1 MTMPDKHFKE
11 KLYNL
16 ETPLSN
22 RASFEAVM
30 AMRGEKQAWGASR
43 ILLSVIGLL
52 LAGGTAW
59 ALFNISPNKGEQKLA
74 IEKQNTNGKS
84 GESAVYSPAS
94 PSAPNEKTI
103 GSQSGITVSGNQSNS
118 VDKNALARGNS
129 ARHNSTKSAVSAIGN
144 PEDKIAENDKK
155 RDNPSVVKPDGQNQ
169 ENGKQTQ
176 SDESAPDFAGIQGA
190 KAGKLRS
197 QTDLWFK
204 LIAGLQMNYYNPE
217 PSKTTRWIYEANAAT
232 AGTAYRNFDN
242 TKSLS
247 LRGNHH
253 LAQYQ
258 ALALVSAGNG
268 LLFGAGAEYSAF
280 QGTADYRQAFNTTV
294 MDISSRQVAII
305 QPGLPVRY
313 ITVYDTTL
321 RNVQNVVNG
330 NVSYQYR
337 QISVPFAFRY
347 MLGQGS
353 VLFRVSASLA
363 PGIVTYKTGN
373 MFDNSRYQSMEMLSS
388 SHFTLSGRL
397 GVGAHYQ
404 ATRRIAIVAEPVL
417 NYRGFGKIGSHG
429 FNTMNYGFGLG
440 LVYMP

>member
-1 MTMPDKHFKE
+1 MTMPDKHFKD

-16 ETPLSN
+16 ETPLSD

-30 AMRGEKQAWGASR
+30 SMRGKKKAWGTSK
-43 ILLSVIGLL
+43 ILLSVFALL
-52 LAGGTAW
+52 IAGGSAW
-59 ALFNISPNKGEQKLA
+59 AFFRLNPDKAEQTIA
-74 IEKQNTNGKS
+74 VQQQSAAEKSGKS
-84 GESAVYSPAS
+84 AGLNQASSYNADEKSNHSASNQSVSQNHLAAGAENTGKGIATGIPDHRNTSPAV
-94 PSAPNEKTI
+94 NN
-103 GSQSGITVSGNQSNS
+103 GSSGKIEENTRNRDNRTVEPAGGNDRGSGNDIQPQE
-118 VDKNALARGNS
+118 
-129 ARHNSTKSAVSAIGN
+129 AI
-144 PEDKIAENDKK
+144 
-155 RDNPSVVKPDGQNQ
+155 
-169 ENGKQTQ
+169 
-176 SDESAPDFAGIQGA
+176 PDFAGIRGA
-190 KAGKLRS
+190 KAGKLKS

-217 PSKTTRWIYEANAAT
+217 PKKSTRWIYELNAAT
-232 AGTAYRNFDN
+232 AGSSYRNFDN
-242 TKSLS
+242 SKSLS
-247 LRGNHH
+247 IRGNHQ

-258 ALALVSAGNG
+258 ALALVATGKG
-268 LLFGAGAEYSAF
+268 FLFGAGAEYSAF
-280 QGTADYRQAFNTTV
+280 QGTAEYRQRFNTTV

-305 QPGLPVRY
+305 QPGMPVRY

-321 RNVQNVVNG
+321 RNVQKVVNG
-330 NVSYQYR
+330 DVSYQFR

-347 MLGQGS
+347 MVGQGS

-363 PGIVTYKTGN
+363 PGFVTYKSGN

-429 FNTMNYGFGLG
+429 YNALNYGFGLG